1 MTRTE
6 EIYHARAL
14 ADAVVLAITI
24 PHITDPVINAAVTT
38 FWADVTRAID
48 QLRAACD
55 KRAKEPDD
63 ASP

>member
-6 EIYHARAL
+6 EIYRARAL
-14 ADAVVLAITI
+14 ADAVSLAIRI
-24 PHITDPVINAAVTT
+24 PHITDPALNAAVTT

-48 QLRAACD
+48 HLRAACD
-55 KRAKEPDD
+55 KREKEPDD